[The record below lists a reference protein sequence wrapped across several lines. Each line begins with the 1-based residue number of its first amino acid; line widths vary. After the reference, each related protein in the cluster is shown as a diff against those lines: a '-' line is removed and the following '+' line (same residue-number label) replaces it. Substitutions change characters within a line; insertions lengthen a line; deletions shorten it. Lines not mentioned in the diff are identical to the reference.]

1 MFVKHGHLIRA
12 CAVAIMLQLVAV
24 PLLASPTECADQ
36 ATGAQTG
43 DSYTLTGTSS
53 RTVTTTVEL
62 QAGVCGVSGSVTE
75 TTSETYN
82 VGYYQNDSTGKTAIV
97 NCSTGQVLG
106 WL

>member
-1 MFVKHGHLIRA
+1 MFVKHGRLVRT
-12 CAVAIMLQLVAV
+12 CAVAIMLLVAA
-24 PLLASPTECADQ
+24 PLLAEPTPCAQ
-36 ATGAQTG
+36 YATGAQTG

-53 RTVTTTVEL
+53 RTVTTTVQL
-62 QAGVCGVSGSVTE
+62 QAGVCGVGGTVTE

-82 VGYYQNDSTGKTAIV
+82 VGYYTNGGGDTAIV